1 MPPATNASFHA
12 RRTGFVEIMVP
23 GFSRPALQQLLPTL
37 DESETGWGWGLDSLW
52 PKLLGYRDLGIIDG
66 VPVLHTR
73 AVGQFRDA
81 ELGRRVLEESDWIL
95 TTNACGQRMV
105 TFAGFGPDLQELQ
118 LDPDEMLVTLID
130 GWRYLFRYDPKILH
144 WIVAAQESLSDW
156 PPYPV
161 AGAPVSPR

>member
-37 DESETGWGWGLDSLW
+37 DESETGWGWGLDGLW
-52 PKLLGYRDLGIIDG
+52 PKLLGYRDLGSRDG

-81 ELGRRVLEESDWIL
+81 DLDRRVREEADRIL
-95 TTNACGQRMV
+95 GDHECSEQMV
-105 TFAGFGPDLQELQ
+105 TFAGIGSDLREIPLS
-118 LDPDEMLVTLID
+118 PDELIATLLQ
-130 GWRYLFRYDPKILH
+130 GWRYLFSRNPKVPR
-144 WIVAAQESLSDW
+144 WIVEFQRPFFEW
-156 PPYPV
+156 PTYPI
-161 AGAPVSPR
+161 GGSPTSPR